1 MATFSEPFAA
11 TAYTRTAAHLR
22 KTSSTAIARSAAR
35 LRRWGC
41 TREYH
46 TVQFLLPCR
55 DRDRV
60 CGRGMAARPVAIRR
74 ARAWSVSACG
84 RADAAWDKH
93 RGGPATPW
101 GARTSAV

>member
-74 ARAWSVSACG
+74 ARAWSVSAWGPIG
-84 RADAAWDKH
+84 RASC
-93 RGGPATPW
+93 RERVGQY
-101 GARTSAV
+101 V